1 MQTLNENDDDDDD
14 GDGAGDNDDNG
25 DGDDDN
31 GQLTADAG
39 THFINDL
46 LRMEC

>member
-1 MQTLNENDDDDDD
+1 MDVEDSHRLSNSILNGKMQTLNENDDDDDD

-31 GQLTADAG
+31 G
-39 THFINDL
+39 
-46 LRMEC
+46 